1 MPIPFGF
8 GTALQGAYAGGGT
21 GFTYDIMGVEEGGG
35 GPGAAQV
42 SLSDLFNNPTLS
54 LAQIQS
60 NIASNWS
67 GIVVGSL
74 LNEISWKVARKL
86 LSKPVN
92 RFNRAV
98 FGKRGIIGNIGF
110 KL

>member
-1 MPIPFGF
+1 MPMPFGF
-8 GTALQGAYAGGGT
+8 GVATQEMYSFDPVAEGT
-21 GFTYDIMGVEEGGG
+21 GYD
-35 GPGAAQV
+35 QV
-42 SLSDLFNNPTLS
+42 SLSDLFQNPTAS

-60 NIASNWS
+60 NIGSNWS

>member
-1 MPIPFGF
+1 MPMPFGF
-8 GTALQGAYAGGGT
+8 GTALQTAYTFDAVAEGAG
-21 GFTYDIMGVEEGGG
+21 YD
-35 GPGAAQV
+35 QV
-42 SLSDLFNNPTLS
+42 SLSDLFNNPTAS

-60 NIASNWS
+60 NISSNWA

>member
-1 MPIPFGF
+1 MPMPFGF
-8 GTALQGAYAGGGT
+8 GTALQQAYTFEAVAEGT
-21 GFTYDIMGVEEGGG
+21 GYD
-35 GPGAAQV
+35 QV
-42 SLSDLFNNPTLS
+42 SLSDLFNNPTAS

-60 NIASNWS
+60 NISSNWA

>member
-1 MPIPFGF
+1 MPFFGSAVDEMSPWT
-8 GTALQGAYAGGGT
+8 GTEYVYNVAAGSAGVGA
-21 GFTYDIMGVEEGGG
+21 E
-35 GPGAAQV
+35 QV
-42 SLSDLFNNPTLS
+42 SLSDLFNNPTAS

-60 NIASNWS
+60 NIGSNWS

>member
-1 MPIPFGF
+1 MAALFGM
-8 GTALQGAYAGGGT
+8 GTALQQAYSFEAVAEGT
-21 GFTYDIMGVEEGGG
+21 GYD
-35 GPGAAQV
+35 QV
-42 SLSDLFNNPTLS
+42 SLSDLFQNPTAS

-60 NIASNWS
+60 NISTNWS

>member
-1 MPIPFGF
+1 MPSPFGF
-8 GTALQGAYAGGGT
+8 GMGLQQAYSYNVDMT
-21 GFTYDIMGVEEGGG
+21 
-35 GPGAAQV
+35 PGADQV
-42 SLSDLFNNPTLS
+42 SLSDIFSNPTAS
-54 LAQIQS
+54 LAQIQR
-60 NIASNWS
+60 NIESNWT

>member
-1 MPIPFGF
+1 MPMPFGWGA
-8 GTALQGAYAGGGT
+8 GTDLTAYT
-21 GFTYDIMGVEEGGG
+21 FDTDMT
-35 GPGAAQV
+35 PGASQV
-42 SLSDLFNNPTLS
+42 SLSDIFNNPTAS
-54 LAQIQS
+54 LNQIQR
-60 NIASNWS
+60 NIESNWA

>member
-1 MPIPFGF
+1 MAGPFGF
-8 GTALQGAYAGGGT
+8 GPTLQQAYSFETVAGMEGT
-21 GFTYDIMGVEEGGG
+21 GYD
-35 GPGAAQV
+35 QV
-42 SLSDLFNNPTLS
+42 SLSDLFNDPTRS

-60 NIASNWS
+60 NIGANWS

>member
-1 MPIPFGF
+1 MAALFGM
-8 GTALQGAYAGGGT
+8 GTVLQDAYSFEAVAEGT
-21 GFTYDIMGVEEGGG
+21 GYD
-35 GPGAAQV
+35 QV
-42 SLSDLFNNPTLS
+42 SLSDLFNNPTAS

-60 NIASNWS
+60 NISTNWS

>member
-1 MPIPFGF
+1 MTLPFGF
-8 GTALQGAYAGGGT
+8 GTALQGAYSGGGT
-21 GFTYDIMGVEEGGG
+21 GFTYMVPEGEMGL
-35 GPGAAQV
+35 GADQV
-42 SLSDLFNNPTLS
+42 SLSDLFNNPTAS
-54 LAQIQS
+54 LAQIQT
-60 NIASNWS
+60 NIGSNWS

>member
-1 MPIPFGF
+1 MVAGLGMGF
-8 GTALQGAYAGGGT
+8 GSGLGSPQM
-21 GFTYDIMGVEEGGG
+21 FTYTPVAEGAGYD
-35 GPGAAQV
+35 QV
-42 SLSDLFNNPTLS
+42 SLADLFRNPTES
-54 LAQIQS
+54 LAQLQS
-60 NIASNWS
+60 NISSNWA

-86 LSKPVN
+86 MSKPVN

>member
-1 MPIPFGF
+1 MAAPFGF
-8 GTALQGAYAGGGT
+8 GLGMAEMYSFDAVTEGT
-21 GFTYDIMGVEEGGG
+21 GYD
-35 GPGAAQV
+35 QV
-42 SLSDLFNNPTLS
+42 SLSDLFNNPTAS

-60 NIASNWS
+60 NISSNWS

>member
-1 MPIPFGF
+1 MFF
-8 GTALQGAYAGGGT
+8 QDVSGGQP
-21 GFTYDIMGVEEGGG
+21 FTYDLVSGGG
-35 GPGAAQV
+35 AGAEAV
-42 SLSDLFNNPTLS
+42 SLSDIFNNPTLS
-54 LAQIQS
+54 LAQLQA
-60 NIASNWS
+60 NISSNWQ
-67 GIVVGSL
+67 GIVVGSI

>member
-1 MPIPFGF
+1 MAIPFGF
-8 GTALQGAYAGGGT
+8 GQTFQQAYSYDLVAGGGA
-21 GFTYDIMGVEEGGG
+21 GAEAVSISDI
-35 GPGAAQV
+35 
-42 SLSDLFNNPTLS
+42 FNNPTMS
-54 LAQIQS
+54 LNQIQA
-60 NIASNWS
+60 NISSNWQ
-67 GIVVGSL
+67 GIVVGSI

>member
-1 MPIPFGF
+1 MVAPFGF
-8 GTALQGAYAGGGT
+8 GMATQAMYSFDAVAEGT
-21 GFTYDIMGVEEGGG
+21 GYD
-35 GPGAAQV
+35 QV
-42 SLSDLFNNPTLS
+42 SLSDLFNNPTAS

-60 NIASNWS
+60 NISSNWS

>member
-1 MPIPFGF
+1 MPMPFG
-8 GTALQGAYAGGGT
+8 LGT
-21 GFTYDIMGVEEGGG
+21 GLQQAYSYDVDTT
-35 GPGAAQV
+35 PGADQV
-42 SLSDLFNNPTLS
+42 SLSDIFNNPTAS
-54 LAQIQS
+54 LAQIQR
-60 NIASNWS
+60 NIESNWA